1 MAKKTIDKTQPMPAP
16 PPVDE
21 HEEELDEEED
31 EDEDEHDDEED
42 EEDEDDHHAE
52 DHSVIAHSTRT
63 VPGRMPPAPVVATH
77 EPQRE
82 DSTWWLPH
90 AVLGTLIVVGILGFF
105 GVFTSTLH
113 PLFVK
118 MGLLSSAAP
127 AASSAGGHEEA
138 PKPAPTPSQK
148 PAAPTPPIV
157 KPTAQPQPRP
167 TATAVA
173 PPPQETFGA
182 KHIVV
187 AYKGALNANAKITRS
202 KDDAKKR
209 AHEVLGKLKKGGK
222 WDELV
227 GQYSDED
234 SPGAPRFGNL
244 GRFTAATFDKSF
256 IDAVRKLKKDEMSDV
271 VESPMGFHIIVRTE

>member
-16 PPVDE
+16 PPVEDHDE
-21 HEEELDEEED
+21 DLDEEED
-31 EDEDEHDDEED
+31 LDEDEHDDEDED
-42 EEDEDDHHAE
+42 EEDDEDDHAG
-52 DHSVIAHSTRT
+52 HSVIAHSTRT
-63 VPGRMPPAPVVATH
+63 VPGKMPPAPVVATH

-82 DSTWWLPH
+82 DTTWWLPH
-90 AVLGTLIVVGILGFF
+90 AVLGTLIVVGVLGFF

-127 AASSAGGHEEA
+127 AASSAGGHEEP

-148 PAAPTPPIV
+148 PAQPTPPIV
-157 KPTAQPQPRP
+157 RP
-167 TATAVA
+167 TAAPQPKPTVSAVA

-202 KDDAKKR
+202 KEDAKKR
-209 AHEVLGKLKKGGK
+209 ANEVHGKLKKGGK

-227 GQYSDED
+227 AQYSDEEAA
-234 SPGAPRFGNL
+234 GAPRFGNL
-244 GRFTAATFDKSF
+244 GRFTAATFDKAF

-271 VESPMGFHIIVRTE
+271 VETPMGFHVIVRTE

>member
-1 MAKKTIDKTQPMPAP
+1 MAKKTIEKTQPMDAP
-16 PPVDE
+16 PVEEHDDE
-21 HEEELDEEED
+21 LDEGEEEDDELDEED
-31 EDEDEHDDEED
+31 DEDEHDEHDG
-42 EEDEDDHHAE
+42 
-52 DHSVIAHSTRT
+52 HSVVAHSTRV
-63 VPGRMPPAPVVATH
+63 VPGRVPQAPVVATH
-77 EPQRE
+77 EPQR
-82 DSTWWLPH
+82 DDPSWWLPH

-127 AASSAGGHEEA
+127 AASSAEA
-138 PKPAPTPSQK
+138 PHEPAKPAPSQK
-148 PAAPTPPIV
+148 PAAPTAAPIQRPTAAPMQP
-157 KPTAQPQPRP
+157 KPTAAPVQP
-167 TATAVA
+167 AV
-173 PPPQETFGA
+173 ETFAA

-209 AHEVLGKLKKGGK
+209 ATEAHSKLKKGGK

-227 GQYSDED
+227 AQYSDED
-234 SPGAPRFGNL
+234 GAGAPRFGNL

-271 VESPMGFHIIVRTE
+271 VETPMGFEIIVRTE